1 MRVDYYPNELGEVS
15 GSCLQGHQDASY
27 DQLVKLFGEPN
38 IRPGD
43 KTWNEWGIQFE
54 YGDAEDDDNEIARV
68 AIYDWKEVSADDSR
82 VGKYLWHIGAKTH
95 FGVEMVYAAVGQE
108 ILDRPVADNS
118 VDEKLFAVR
127 Q

>member
-1 MRVDYYPNELGEVS
+1 MNITWEPIEMELLFGTS
-15 GSCLQGHQDASY
+15 LRGKIMTTY
-27 DQLVKLFGEPN
+27 DTLVKIFGEPN
-38 IRPGD
+38 IPAGD
-43 KTWNEWGIQFE
+43 KTWNEWGVQFE
-54 YGDAEDDDNEIARV
+54 YGDAEDDDNEIANV

-118 VDEKLFAVR
+118 VDEKLFMVR
-127 Q
+127 Y